1 MKLLKSLP
9 ARLLLGIVIGII
21 AGLIV
26 PEFVMV
32 IIVTVKYILGQL
44 ITFSV
49 PLIIIGFIAPS
60 ITKLGANAT
69 RLLSVALGSAYV
81 SSIGAAVLSMI
92 AGYLIIPHLNITG
105 SADMVHPL
113 PDIAFQLDIPQIM
126 PVMSVLVLS
135 TLLGLAAVFAPQD
148 SFGTA
153 CNITGDGA
161 LTLILSGYAD
171 KHHIASESIGTVD
184 L

>member
-1 MKLLKSLP
+1 M
-9 ARLLLGIVIGII
+9 LGIIIGII

-26 PEFVMV
+26 PEFIMV

-44 ITFSV
+44 PSLSSMILFCFLLDVFAIGAPGV
-49 PLIIIGFIAPS
+49 PGGTVMASL
-60 ITKLGANAT
+60 
-69 RLLSVALGSAYV
+69 RLLTGILGFDGDGTALM
-81 SSIGAAVLSMI
+81 L
-92 AGYLIIPHLNITG
+92 
-105 SADMVHPL
+105 
-113 PDIAFQLDIPQIM
+113 
-126 PVMSVLVLS
+126 
-135 TLLGLAAVFAPQD
+135 AVFALQD

-171 KHHIASESIGTVD
+171 KHHVSSESISTVK

>member
-1 MKLLKSLP
+1 M
-9 ARLLLGIVIGII
+9 LGIIIGII

-26 PEFVMV
+26 PEFIMV
-32 IIVTVKYILGQL
+32 IIVTVKCILGQL

-49 PLIIIGFIAPS
+49 PLIIIIGFIAPS
-60 ITKLGANAT
+60 ITKLGANAI

-81 SSIGAAVLSMI
+81 SILGAAVLSMI

-113 PDIAFQLDIPQIM
+113 PDITFQLDIPQIM
-126 PVMSVLVLS
+126 PVMSALVLS
-135 TLLGLAAVFAPQD
+135 TLLGLAAVFALQD

-171 KHHIASESIGTVD
+171 KHHVSSESISTVK